1 MYRLRGRAGVMWHST
16 VVVTS
21 TAGSHVNTLTLE
33 YVLAEQ
39 EWAAA
44 TLVLTLA
51 VRRLRRSVA
60 ARQESVP
67 AHTLV
72 RRHALEGLSAPGRH
86 ARRSG

>member
-1 MYRLRGRAGVMWHST
+1 MMWRST

-33 YVLAEQ
+33 YLLAEQ
-39 EWAAA
+39 EWAA
-44 TLVLTLA
+44 TMVLTLA

-60 ARQESVP
+60 ARQEGVP